1 MPTSD
6 HPTRQELEKL
16 LRNLG
21 PEVARIFQRHGIS
34 EEEAQLYVGEVLA
47 ELARK
52 WERVKN
58 RERWFLRA
66 MADKARAAQERRP
79 VPR

>member
-1 MPTSD
+1 MPATD
-6 HPTRQELEKL
+6 PPTHQELELL

-21 PEVARIFQRHGIS
+21 PEVARLFQRHGIS
-34 EEEAQLYVGEVLA
+34 EEEAQLYVGEALA

-52 WERVKN
+52 WDRVKN

-66 MADKARAAQERRP
+66 VAERAEP
-79 VPR
+79 SSC